1 MIKLDEIYAM
11 ITSGKIEYLKI
22 IHDRQHDSTNG
33 FWYVKTSMFGD
44 EIEIE
49 NSNNLCIYHEI
60 YKYLL
65 NKYGEDNVDLI
76 IPRGVLSERTGVEL
90 FAENLYVVYVPQGF
104 SSKIYEWIDKINWT
118 IRSFLMKAPKI
129 F

>member
-1 MIKLDEIYAM
+1 MIKLDGIYAM
-11 ITSGKIEYLKI
+11 IASGKTEYLKI

-49 NSNNLCIYHEI
+49 NPNNLCIYHEI

-76 IPRGVLSERTGVEL
+76 IPRGVLSERTVRMICVCGE
-90 FAENLYVVYVPQGF
+90 
-104 SSKIYEWIDKINWT
+104 
-118 IRSFLMKAPKI
+118 RSFRKRPARHLFGGLI
-129 F
+129 T